1 MMAWIKASNL
11 LSKYASNKQFRTAYI
26 CSTAQQILGS
36 EATVVS
42 FNDGKLALTI
52 GSSAQ
57 AASIQIQ
64 SNKIVRSIN
73 EKLGSDVVAELRFR
87 VS

>member
-1 MMAWIKASNL
+1 MSWIKASNVIG
-11 LSKYASNKQFRTAYI
+11 KYASNRPFRAAYI

-36 EATVVS
+36 EAVVVS
-42 FNDGKLALTI
+42 FREGTLVLDIN
-52 GSSAQ
+52 SSAQ

-64 SNKIVRSIN
+64 TSKIVRSIN
-73 EKLGSDVVAELRFR
+73 EKLGSDVVTQLRFR

>member
-26 CSTAQQILGS
+26 CSVAQEVLGS

-42 FNDGKLALTI
+42 FREGKLVLAI
-52 GSSAQ
+52 SSSAQ

-73 EKLGSDVVAELRFR
+73 EKLGSDVVMELRFR